1 MNVYK
6 NYKMVNKLTHFS
18 FCFVLLLFFYCLFFS
33 FFTSSFISYL
43 LFSLSFSTSFL
54 FHFST
59 PLLLHF
65 TSSPLLFHSLLIA
78 NLSLFFNLDIEW
90 KVTYVGCANDPT
102 QDQVLEEVLVGPVSV
117 GVNNFVLTSPA
128 PDYNVIA
135 VPDLLG
141 VTVLLI
147 TCSYLEQEFVRIGY
161 YVNNEYNDP
170 SYNPEEPLPSNVD
183 INSVYRNIL
192 ADRPIV
198 TRLTIDWSGQG
209 GMPMPP
215 PEDQVEG
222 EGEQQ
227 QQQFQLQQ
235 EQLQQ
240 QQQQQYQ
247 HNEGIIQGG
256 VVLLEEDSMDVERMQ
271 AHLRRKS

>member
-1 MNVYK
+1 M
-6 NYKMVNKLTHFS
+6 FCS
-18 FCFVLLLFFYCLFFS
+18 FIVLLLFVLFFLH
-33 FFTSSFISYL
+33 FFLYFLFTIS
-43 LFSLSFSTSFL
+43 SFL
-54 FHFST
+54 FHFF
-59 PLLLHF
+59 PLSLLHF

-227 QQQFQLQQ
+227 QQQQFQLQQ
-235 EQLQQ
+235 EQLQQQQ